1 MLTPPFSIVC
11 WRIHY
16 TTVEVAGQETE
27 VSKIQITEKN
37 CRIADEIMEILA
49 EEKCTVEESQEIL
62 SSVSAQIRKSSTV
75 QIKETFT
82 KKFMNVL

>member
-1 MLTPPFSIVC
+1 MSI
-11 WRIHY
+11 Y
-16 TTVEVAGQETE
+16 ETE
-27 VSKIQITEKN
+27 VREIQITEKN

-62 SSVSAQIRKSSTV
+62 SSVSAEIRKSSTV
-75 QIKETFT
+75 QIRETFM